1 MSIDKG
7 MDKEGVVYT
16 YNGILLSHKNECIW
30 VSANDMDEPWA
41 YYIEWSKS
49 EREKQISYFNAYLCN
64 LERQYWWTY
73 LQGSNGDADI
83 ENRLVD
89 TGPGGQME
97 KTAQKHIQYR
107 MENRRS
113 TGTRCMIQGT
123 QMRLSDNPEGWGR
136 KREGD
141 SRRRGHTYT
150 YVDSCWCMTEINTI
164 L

>member
-1 MSIDKG
+1 M
-7 MDKEGVVYT
+7 
-16 YNGILLSHKNECIW
+16 
-30 VSANDMDEPWA
+30 
-41 YYIEWSKS
+41 
-49 EREKQISYFNAYLCN
+49 
-64 LERQYWWTY
+64 
-73 LQGSNGDADI
+73 QGSNGDADI

-97 KTAQKHIQYR
+97 KTAQKHIQYH

-141 SRRRGHTYT
+141 SRRRGYMIPMLIHAD
-150 YVDSCWCMTEINTI
+150 V
-164 L
+164 